1 MDPDT
6 SAGSDPANEPRTE
19 QRTEARTELS
29 PLEVLLFAPLGFVL
43 KAGVLLPEWVEAG
56 RKEYNKRAPVARLMG
71 KLIVEQQRKSRQ
83 AAVVRSV
90 SGRPPSGAA
99 AAAAA
104 ALAVPS
110 VAQPSGAVAGT
121 DENVTHQTVSDRT
134 PLQERPADLPID
146 GYDTLPARS
155 LLSLFDGLS
164 RPQLVLIR
172 DYEQQHRQRATV
184 LNRLSELLA

>member
-6 SAGSDPANEPRTE
+6 SVGSDPGNEPRTE
-19 QRTEARTELS
+19 QRTEPRNEARTELS

-43 KAGVLLPEWVEAG
+43 KAGELLPEWVEAG

-90 SGRPPSGAA
+90 AARPLSGD
-99 AAAAA
+99 AAA
-104 ALAVPS
+104 ALTVPS
-110 VAQPSGAVAGT
+110 VGPSVGPSALQPPSAV
-121 DENVTHQTVSDRT
+121 
-134 PLQERPADLPID
+134 ADLPID

-164 RPQLVLIR
+164 RPQLVMIR